1 MTTALDRLPA
11 SVHDTVDVEPS
22 AFRRL
27 TARLGF
33 GDLLALLV
41 LALVLL
47 SVLAPGL
54 LAPYDPLAPDDA
66 NPLAAPS
73 AAHWFG
79 TDYLGR
85 DVLSRIV
92 HGTGRTLLGSAVAV
106 LILSL
111 IHI

>member
-54 LAPYDPLAPDDA
+54 LAPYDPA
-66 NPLAAPS
+66 
-73 AAHWFG
+73 
-79 TDYLGR
+79 
-85 DVLSRIV
+85 
-92 HGTGRTLLGSAVAV
+92 RT
-106 LILSL
+106 
-111 IHI
+111 